1 MPDRAPDSALARECA
16 RAIFDAFGDYNAEFR
31 AVTRRARLRFETRD
45 WGAARADAKERIDL
59 YDRYVK
65 STAELL
71 QKRLA
76 GRANERE
83 LWIRIRRCFED
94 EIRDFIDLEF
104 EKTFFSSITRR
115 LFATVGVDPEVEF
128 VALDLDP
135 LSKVR
140 PPQALNN
147 YEFSTATEKV
157 IEEIL
162 EDYSFESPWE
172 DFKSSVDFVAAELT
186 RAWEPLGG
194 IERLARVE
202 FMRPI
207 FYQNTRAYLV
217 GRALGAAQPQPVVIA
232 LKNSDHGV
240 SVDAVLTSV
249 RDTSILFG
257 FTRSY
262 FHADLE
268 TVHDAVVFLRT
279 ILPRKPLAE
288 LFTVLGRARQGK
300 TETYRTFFRHLQNS
314 RDSFV
319 EAPGDR
325 GMVMAVFTLPSFDVV
340 FKVIRD
346 RFAYPKTVVRKD
358 VLDKYYLVFRHDRAG
373 RLVDAQEFKLLR
385 FPRRRFDDALLEH
398 LLESCAQTVSIDGD
412 DVVIAHC
419 YVERRLRPL
428 NLYLAEASPLAA
440 RHAVLD
446 YGQAIRD
453 LAATNIFPGDLL
465 LKNFGVT
472 RNGRVIFYDYDELCL
487 VTECNFRKLPQ
498 ARSVEDEMRSEAWFF
513 VDEDDVFPE
522 QFISFLGLE
531 PAQLEVFLEHHADLL
546 TPAFWRDLKRRH
558 EAGEVLEILPY
569 RPSLSVAAQATAS
582 TATTT
587 AAETRAV

>member
-1 MPDRAPDSALARECA
+1 MPDRLADPALARECA

-31 AVTRRARLRFETRD
+31 EITRRARLRFESRD
-45 WGAARADAKERIDL
+45 WAAGRRDATERIDL
-59 YDRYVK
+59 YDRYVAR
-65 STAELL
+65 TTEALRG
-71 QKRLA
+71 RLA
-76 GRANERE
+76 GHANNRA
-83 LWIRIRRCFED
+83 LWVQIKACFED

-104 EKTFFSSITRR
+104 EKTFFSSISRR
-115 LFATVGVDPEVEF
+115 LFTTVGVDPEVEF

-140 PPQALNN
+140 PPQALNV
-147 YEFSTATEKV
+147 YEHTDTAAALVEDV
-157 IEEIL
+157 L
-162 EDYSFESPWE
+162 EDHSFESPWE
-172 DFKSSVDFVAAELT
+172 DFKNSVDFVVAELV

-194 IERLARVE
+194 LERLTRIE

-207 FYQNTRAYLV
+207 FYQNTRAYVV
-217 GRALGAAQPQPVVIA
+217 GRALGVAQPQPVVIA
-232 LKNSDHGV
+232 LKNGPDGI

-300 TETYRTFFRHLQNS
+300 TETYRTFFRHLQHS
-314 RDSFV
+314 RDQFV

-373 RLVDAQEFKLLR
+373 RLVDAQEFKMLR
-385 FPRRRFDDALLEH
+385 FPRTRFDPALLEH
-398 LLESCAQTVSIDGD
+398 LLESTSQTVCVDGD
-412 DVVIAHC
+412 DVVITHC

-487 VTECNFRKLPQ
+487 VTECNFRKLPK
-498 ARSVEDEMRSEAWFF
+498 ARTMEEEMQSEAWFF

-522 QFISFLGLE
+522 QFVSFLGFE
-531 PAQLEVFLEHHADLL
+531 PQQLEVFMENHADLL
-546 TPAFWRDLKRRH
+546 TPEFWREMKRRH

-569 RPSLSVAAQATAS
+569 RPSLSAQAS
-582 TATTT
+582 GG
-587 AAETRAV
+587 

>member
-1 MPDRAPDSALARECA
+1 MPDRVPDLALARDCA

-31 AVTRRARLRFETRD
+31 EVTRRARLRFEARD
-45 WGAARADAKERIDL
+45 WSAGRLDAKERIDL
-59 YDRYVK
+59 YDRYVA
-65 STAELL
+65 STTEMMRARLG
-71 QKRLA
+71 KRTTD
-76 GRANERE
+76 RD
-83 LWIRIRRCFED
+83 LWIRIRQCFED

-104 EKTFFSSITRR
+104 EKTFFSSISRR
-115 LFATVGVDPEVEF
+115 LFDTIGVDPEVEF

-135 LSKVR
+135 LSKIR
-140 PPQALNN
+140 PPQALNV
-147 YEFSTATEKV
+147 YEFSGPPERA
-157 IEEIL
+157 IEDVL
-162 EDYSFESPWE
+162 EDYSFQSPWI
-172 DFKSSVDFVAAELT
+172 DFKASVDFVAAELE

-194 IERLARVE
+194 IARLTRLE

-207 FYQNTRAYLV
+207 FYQNTRAYVV

-232 LKNSDHGV
+232 LGNSADGV
-240 SVDAVLTSV
+240 AVDALLTSV

-314 RDSFV
+314 GDPFV

-346 RFAYPKTVVRKD
+346 RFAPPKTVVRRD

-373 RLVDAQEFKLLR
+373 RLVDAQEFKMLR
-385 FPRRRFDDALLEH
+385 FPRTRFEPNLLEH
-398 LLESCAQTVSIDGD
+398 LLESTAQTVLVDGD
-412 DVVIAHC
+412 DVVITHC

-487 VTECNFRKLPQ
+487 VTECNFRKLPK

-531 PAQLEVFLEHHADLL
+531 PTQLEVFLEHHSDLL
-546 TPAFWRDLKRRH
+546 TPGFWRDMKRRH

-569 RPSLSVAAQATAS
+569 RPTLAATADGG
-582 TATTT
+582 
-587 AAETRAV
+587 

>member
-1 MPDRAPDSALARECA
+1 MQQGAPDLALAQDCA

-45 WGAARADAKERIDL
+45 WVGGRNDARERIDL
-59 YDRYVK
+59 YDRYVNY
-65 STAELL
+65 TTTMLR
-71 QKRLA
+71 QRL
-76 GRANERE
+76 GERAADRE
-83 LWIRIRRCFED
+83 LWVLIRHCFED

-135 LSKVR
+135 LSKIR
-140 PPQALNN
+140 PPQQLNV
-147 YEFSTATEKV
+147 YELDGRPEDMV
-157 IEEIL
+157 EEVL
-162 EDYSFESPWE
+162 EDHSFESPWQ
-172 DFKSSVDFVAAELT
+172 DFKGSVDFVVRELA

-194 IERLARVE
+194 LQKLERVE

-217 GRALGAAQPQPVVIA
+217 GRALGAAQPQPLVIA
-232 LKNSDHGV
+232 LKNTAEGV
-240 SVDAVLTSV
+240 AVDALLTSV

-300 TETYRTFFRHLQNS
+300 TETYRTLFRHLQNS
-314 RDSFV
+314 RDQFV
-319 EAPGDR
+319 EAPGER
-325 GMVMAVFTLPSFDVV
+325 GMVMAVFTLPSYDVV
-340 FKVIRD
+340 FKIIRD
-346 RFAYPKTVVRKD
+346 RFAYPKTVVRRD

-373 RLVDAQEFKLLR
+373 RLVDAQEFKKFR
-385 FPRRRFDDALLEH
+385 FPRTRFDPALLEH
-398 LLESCAQTVSIDGD
+398 LLESCSQTVSVEGG
-412 DVVIAHC
+412 DVVVDHC

-487 VTECNFRKLPQ
+487 VTECNFRKLPR
-498 ARSVEDEMRSEAWFF
+498 ARSVEEEMQSEAWFF
-513 VDEDDVFPE
+513 VDDDDVFPE
-522 QFISFLGLE
+522 QFINFLGLE
-531 PAQLEVFLEHHADLL
+531 PEQLEVFLEHHADLL
-546 TPAFWRDLKRRH
+546 TPEFWRDLKRRH

-569 RPSLSVAAQATAS
+569 RPSLAA
-582 TATTT
+582 
-587 AAETRAV
+587 AADAA

>member
-1 MPDRAPDSALARECA
+1 MLDEAPAAALARDCA
-16 RAIFDAFGDYNAEFR
+16 RAIFDAVGDYNAEFR
-31 AVTRRARLRFETRD
+31 AVTRRARLRFERRD
-45 WGAARADAKERIDL
+45 WAAARGDAMERIDL
-59 YDRYVK
+59 YDRYVA
-65 STAELL
+65 STTEMIRR
-71 QKRLA
+71 RLA
-76 GRANERE
+76 ERATDRN
-83 LWIRIRRCFED
+83 LWVQIKAHFEV
-94 EIRDFIDLEF
+94 EISDFIDLEF

-115 LFATVGVDPEVEF
+115 LFTTIGVDPEVEF
-128 VALDLDP
+128 IALDLDP

-140 PPQALNN
+140 PPQALNL
-147 YEFSTATEKV
+147 YEYDGHPEAMV
-157 IEEIL
+157 EEIL
-162 EDYSFESPWE
+162 EDHTFESPWE
-172 DFKSSVDFVAAELT
+172 DFKGSVDFVVAELH

-194 IERLARVE
+194 LERLQRVE

-232 LKNSDHGV
+232 LKNTAEGV
-240 SVDAVLTSV
+240 AVDALLSSV

-268 TVHDAVVFLRT
+268 TVHDAVMFLRS

-314 RDSFV
+314 GDQLV

-346 RFAYPKTVVRKD
+346 RFAYPKTVVRRD

-373 RLVDAQEFKLLR
+373 RLVDAQEFKMLR
-385 FPRRRFDDALLEH
+385 FPRTRFEPGLLEH
-398 LLESCAQTVSIDGD
+398 LLESVSETVLVDGED
-412 DVVIAHC
+412 IVVTHC
-419 YVERRLRPL
+419 YVERRMRPL

-440 RHAVLD
+440 RQAVLD

-487 VTECNFRKLPQ
+487 VTECNFRKLPR
-498 ARSVEDEMRSEAWFF
+498 ARSIEEEMQSEAWFF
-513 VDEDDVFPE
+513 VDDDDVFPE

-531 PAQLEVFLEHHADLL
+531 PDQLEVFMEYHGDLL
-546 TPAFWRDLKRRH
+546 TPEFWREMKRRH
-558 EAGEVLEILPY
+558 EAGEVVEVLPY
-569 RPSLSVAAQATAS
+569 RPSLSAS
-582 TATTT
+582 ASGG
-587 AAETRAV
+587 

>member
-1 MPDRAPDSALARECA
+1 MQQAAPDAALAQECA
-16 RAIFDAFGDYNAEFR
+16 RAIFDAFGAYNAEFR
-31 AVTRRARLRFETRD
+31 EVTRRARLHFETRD
-45 WGAARADAKERIDL
+45 WVAGRQDARARIDL
-59 YDRYVK
+59 YDRYVADT
-65 STAELL
+65 TAMLRS
-71 QKRLA
+71 RL
-76 GRANERE
+76 GDRAT
-83 LWIRIRRCFED
+83 RRDMWVLIKQAFEE

-104 EKTFFSSITRR
+104 EKTFFSSISRR
-115 LFATVGVDPEVEF
+115 LFTTVGVDPEVEF

-135 LSKVR
+135 LSKIR
-140 PPQALNN
+140 PPQQLNV
-147 YEFSTATEKV
+147 YEYAGRPELMF
-157 IEEIL
+157 EEIL
-162 EDYSFESPWE
+162 EDYSFESPWL
-172 DFKSSVDFVAAELT
+172 DFKGSVDFSAAELA
-186 RAWEPLGG
+186 RAWESLGG
-194 IERLARVE
+194 LERLERVE

-207 FYQNTRAYLV
+207 FYQNTRAYIV
-217 GRALGAAQPQPVVIA
+217 GRALGSAQPQPLVIA
-232 LKNSDHGV
+232 LKNTADGV
-240 SVDAVLTSV
+240 AVDAVLSSV

-300 TETYRTFFRHLQNS
+300 TETYRSLFRHLQNS
-314 RDSFV
+314 RDQFV

-325 GMVMAVFTLPSFDVV
+325 GMVMAVFTLPSYDVV

-346 RFAYPKTVVRKD
+346 RFAYPKTVVRRD

-373 RLVDAQEFKLLR
+373 RLVDAQEFKMLR
-385 FPRRRFDDALLEH
+385 FPRTRLDPALLDH
-398 LLESCAQTVSIDGD
+398 LLESCSQTVSVEGE
-412 DVVIAHC
+412 DVVVSHC

-487 VTECNFRKLPQ
+487 VTECNFRKLPR
-498 ARSVEDEMRSEAWFF
+498 ARSMEEEMQSEAWFF

-531 PAQLEVFLEHHADLL
+531 PQQLEVFMEHHAELL
-546 TPAFWRDLKRRH
+546 TPGFWRDLKRRH

-569 RPSLSVAAQATAS
+569 RPSLAAPAS
-582 TATTT
+582 
-587 AAETRAV
+587 AA

>member
-1 MPDRAPDSALARECA
+1 MPDRVPDSALARDCA

-31 AVTRRARLRFETRD
+31 QVTRRARLRFENCDWAAGRRD
-45 WGAARADAKERIDL
+45 ASERIDL
-59 YDRYVK
+59 YDRYVLK
-65 STAELL
+65 TADMLNG
-71 QKRLA
+71 RL
-76 GRANERE
+76 GRRATERD
-83 LWIRIRRCFED
+83 LWVRIRRCFED
-94 EIRDFIDLEF
+94 EISDYIDLEF

-135 LSKVR
+135 LSKIR
-140 PPQALNN
+140 PPQALNV
-147 YEFSTATEKV
+147 YEHDRALTNLV
-157 IEEIL
+157 EEIL
-162 EDYSFESPWE
+162 EDHSFQSPWH
-172 DFKSSVDFVAAELT
+172 DFKSSVDFVATELA

-194 IERLARVE
+194 VSHLTRIE

-207 FYQNTRAYLV
+207 FYQNTRAYVV
-217 GRALGAAQPQPVVIA
+217 GRALGAVQPQPVVIA
-232 LKNSDHGV
+232 LKNTKDGV

-249 RDTSILFG
+249 RHTSILFG

-314 RDSFV
+314 GDPFI

-346 RFAYPKTVVRKD
+346 RFAPPKTVVRKD

-373 RLVDAQEFKLLR
+373 RLVDAQEFKMLR
-385 FPRRRFDDALLEH
+385 FPRTRFEPGLLEH
-398 LLESCAQTVSIDGD
+398 LLESTAQTVCVDGD
-412 DVVIAHC
+412 DVVITHC

-440 RHAVLD
+440 RHAVMD

-487 VTECNFRKLPQ
+487 VTECNFRKLPR
-498 ARSVEDEMRSEAWFF
+498 ARTLEEEMESEAWFF

-531 PAQLEVFLEHHADLL
+531 PTQLAVFLEQHADLL
-546 TPAFWRDLKRRH
+546 TPEFWRDMKRRH
-558 EAGEVLEILPY
+558 QAGEVLEILPY
-569 RPSLSVAAQATAS
+569 RPSLSAAAGAG
-582 TATTT
+582 
-587 AAETRAV
+587 

>member
-1 MPDRAPDSALARECA
+1 MPDRDPDSALARDCA
-16 RAIFDAFGDYNAEFR
+16 RAIFDAFGAYNAEFR
-31 AVTRRARLRFETRD
+31 AVTRRARLRFEARD
-45 WGAARADAKERIDL
+45 WVAARHDATERIDL
-59 YDRYVK
+59 YDRYVHE
-65 STAELL
+65 TTEAFRA
-71 QKRLA
+71 RL
-76 GRANERE
+76 GERATDRA
-83 LWIRIRRCFED
+83 LWIRIKGCFED

-115 LFATVGVDPEVEF
+115 LFATIGVDPEVEF

-135 LSKVR
+135 LSKIR
-140 PPQALNN
+140 PPQALNV
-147 YEFSTATEKV
+147 YQHTGPLADMV
-157 IEEIL
+157 EEIL
-162 EDYSFESPWE
+162 EDHSFESPWE
-172 DFKSSVDFVAAELT
+172 DFKASTDFVVRELI

-194 IERLARVE
+194 VARLARIE

-207 FYQNTRAYLV
+207 FYQNTRAYIV

-232 LKNSDHGV
+232 LRNSDAGV
-240 SVDAVLTSV
+240 AVDALLTSV

-268 TVHDAVVFLRT
+268 TVHDAVMFLRT

-300 TETYRTFFRHLQNS
+300 TETYRTFFRHLQHS
-314 RDSFV
+314 RDQFV

-346 RFAYPKTVVRKD
+346 RFAPPKTVVRKD

-373 RLVDAQEFKLLR
+373 RLVDAQEFKMLR
-385 FPRRRFDDALLEH
+385 FPRTRFDPALLEQ
-398 LLESCAQTVSIDGD
+398 LLESTAQTVFVDGE
-412 DVVIAHC
+412 DVVVTHC

-487 VTECNFRKLPQ
+487 VTECNFRKLPR
-498 ARSVEDEMRSEAWFF
+498 ASSIEDEMRSEAWFY
-513 VDEDDVFPE
+513 VDEHDVFPE
-522 QFISFLGLE
+522 QFINFLGLE
-531 PAQLEVFLEHHADLL
+531 PRQLEVFLEHHGELL
-546 TPAFWRDLKRRH
+546 TPEFWRDMQRRH
-558 EAGEVLEILPY
+558 QAGEVLEILPY
-569 RPSLSVAAQATAS
+569 RPSLS
-582 TATTT
+582 
-587 AAETRAV
+587 TRASAA

>member
-1 MPDRAPDSALARECA
+1 MPDRVPDLALARDCA

-31 AVTRRARLRFETRD
+31 EVTRRARLRFETRD
-45 WGAARADAKERIDL
+45 WTAGRRDATERIDL
-59 YDRYVK
+59 YDRYVV
-65 STAELL
+65 STAEMLRN
-71 QKRLA
+71 RLG
-76 GRANERE
+76 GRSTERD
-83 LWIRIRRCFED
+83 LWVQIRRCFED

-140 PPQALNN
+140 PPQALNV
-147 YEFSTATEKV
+147 YERGGAPEQM
-157 IEEIL
+157 IEDLL
-162 EDYSFESPWE
+162 EDHSFESPWQ
-172 DFKSSVDFVAAELT
+172 DFKSSVDFVVAELA

-194 IERLARVE
+194 IGRLTRIE

-207 FYQNTRAYLV
+207 FYQNTRAYIV

-232 LKNSDHGV
+232 LKNSPAGV
-240 SVDAVLTSV
+240 AVDAVLTSV
-249 RDTSILFG
+249 RDASILFG

-300 TETYRTFFRHLQNS
+300 TETYRTFFRHLQHS
-314 RDSFV
+314 RDQFV

-340 FKVIRD
+340 FKIIRD

-373 RLVDAQEFKLLR
+373 RLVDAQEFKMLR
-385 FPRRRFDDALLEH
+385 FPRERFDPALLEH
-398 LLESCAQTVSIDGD
+398 LLDTAAQTVCVDGE
-412 DVVIAHC
+412 DVVITHC

-446 YGQAIRD
+446 YGQSIRD

-487 VTECNFRKLPQ
+487 VTECNFRKLP
-498 ARSVEDEMRSEAWFF
+498 RPRTMDEEMQSEAWFF

-522 QFISFLGLE
+522 QFISFLGLD
-531 PAQLEVFLEHHADLL
+531 PDQLEVFLENHGALL
-546 TPAFWRDLKRRH
+546 TPGFWRDIKRRH

-569 RPSLSVAAQATAS
+569 RPSLSAS
-582 TATTT
+582 TGDG
-587 AAETRAV
+587 

>member
-1 MPDRAPDSALARECA
+1 MGDAADDTALARDCA

-31 AVTRRARLRFETRD
+31 EVTRRARLRFEQRD
-45 WGAARADAKERIDL
+45 WVAGRHDAKERIDL
-59 YDRYVK
+59 YDRYVGH
-65 STAELL
+65 TTEMLRN
-71 QKRLA
+71 RL
-76 GRANERE
+76 GERATDRG
-83 LWIRIRRCFED
+83 LWLGIKRCFEE
-94 EIRDFIDLEF
+94 EIADFIDLEF
-104 EKTFFSSITRR
+104 EKTFFSSISRR

-140 PPQALNN
+140 PPQALNA
-147 YEFSTATEKV
+147 YDYTGLPEALV
-157 IEEIL
+157 EEIL
-162 EDYSFESPWE
+162 EDHSFESSWR
-172 DFKSSVDFVAAELT
+172 DFKGSVDFVVAELK

-194 IERLARVE
+194 LERLERVE

-232 LKNSDHGV
+232 LKNTAEGV
-240 SVDAVLTSV
+240 AVDALLASV

-268 TVHDAVVFLRT
+268 TVHDAVMFLRS

-300 TETYRTFFRHLQNS
+300 TETYRTLFRHLQNS
-314 RDSFV
+314 RDLIV

-346 RFAYPKTVVRKD
+346 RFAYPKTVVRRD

-373 RLVDAQEFKLLR
+373 RLVDAQEFKMLR
-385 FPRRRFDDALLEH
+385 FPRTRFDPELLEH
-398 LLESCAQTVSIDGD
+398 LLESASETVLVDGD
-412 DVVIAHC
+412 DIVIAHC
-419 YVERRLRPL
+419 YIERRMRPL

-498 ARSVEDEMRSEAWFF
+498 ARSMEEEMQSEAWFF
-513 VDEDDVFPE
+513 VDEADVFPE

-531 PAQLEVFLEHHADLL
+531 PAQLETFLEHHGDLL
-546 TPAFWRDLKRRH
+546 TPVFWRDMKRRH
-558 EAGEVLEILPY
+558 EAGEVVEVLPY
-569 RPSLSVAAQATAS
+569 PPSLSAS
-582 TATTT
+582 ASGG
-587 AAETRAV
+587 

>member
-1 MPDRAPDSALARECA
+1 MPDRLADPALARECA

-31 AVTRRARLRFETRD
+31 EITRRARLRFESRD
-45 WGAARADAKERIDL
+45 WVAGRRDATERIDL
-59 YDRYVK
+59 YDRYVAR
-65 STAELL
+65 TTEALRG
-71 QKRLA
+71 RLA
-76 GRANERE
+76 GHANNRA
-83 LWIRIRRCFED
+83 LWVQIKACFED

-104 EKTFFSSITRR
+104 EKTFFSSISRR
-115 LFATVGVDPEVEF
+115 LFTTVGVDPEVEF

-140 PPQALNN
+140 PPQALNV
-147 YEFSTATEKV
+147 YEHADTAAGLVED
-157 IEEIL
+157 IL
-162 EDYSFESPWE
+162 EDHSFESPWE
-172 DFKSSVDFVAAELT
+172 DFKNSVDFVVAELL

-194 IERLARVE
+194 LQRLTRIE

-207 FYQNTRAYLV
+207 FYQNTRAYVV
-217 GRALGAAQPQPVVIA
+217 GRALGVAQPQPVVIA
-232 LKNSDHGV
+232 LKNTPEGIG
-240 SVDAVLTSV
+240 VDAVLTSV

-300 TETYRTFFRHLQNS
+300 TETYRTFFRHLQHS
-314 RDSFV
+314 RDQFV

-373 RLVDAQEFKLLR
+373 RLVDAQEFKMLR
-385 FPRRRFDDALLEH
+385 FPRTRFDPALLEH
-398 LLESCAQTVSIDGD
+398 LLESTSQTVCVDGD
-412 DVVIAHC
+412 DVVITHC

-487 VTECNFRKLPQ
+487 VTECNFRKMPK
-498 ARSVEDEMRSEAWFF
+498 ARTMEEEMQSEAWFF

-522 QFISFLGLE
+522 QFISFLGFE
-531 PAQLEVFLEHHADLL
+531 PQQLEVFMEHHADLL
-546 TPAFWRDLKRRH
+546 TPEFWRELKRRH

-569 RPSLSVAAQATAS
+569 RPSLSVQAS
-582 TATTT
+582 GG
-587 AAETRAV
+587 

>member
-1 MPDRAPDSALARECA
+1 MLDEAPDAALARECA

-31 AVTRRARLRFETRD
+31 EVTRRARLRFERRD
-45 WGAARADAKERIDL
+45 WAAARRDAMERIDL
-59 YDRYVK
+59 YDRYVAN
-65 STAELL
+65 TTELIRE
-71 QKRLA
+71 RL
-76 GRANERE
+76 GERATDRK
-83 LWIRIRRCFED
+83 LWVQIKARFEE
-94 EIRDFIDLEF
+94 EISDFIDLEF

-115 LFATVGVDPEVEF
+115 LFDTVGVDPEVEF

-140 PPQALNN
+140 PPQALNL
-147 YEFSTATEKV
+147 YEYDGCPETLV
-157 IEEIL
+157 EEIL
-162 EDYSFESPWE
+162 EDHTFESPWQ
-172 DFKSSVDFVAAELT
+172 DFKGSVDFVVAELK
-186 RAWEPLGG
+186 RAWESLGG
-194 IERLARVE
+194 LARLQRVE

-232 LKNSDHGV
+232 LKNTPEGV
-240 SVDAVLTSV
+240 AVDALLSSV

-268 TVHDAVVFLRT
+268 TVHDAVMFLRSF
-279 ILPRKPLAE
+279 LPRKPLAE

-314 RDSFV
+314 GDRLV

-346 RFAYPKTVVRKD
+346 RFAYPKTVVRRD

-373 RLVDAQEFKLLR
+373 RLVDAQEFKMLR
-385 FPRRRFDDALLEH
+385 FPRTRFEPGLLEH
-398 LLESCAQTVSIDGD
+398 LLESASETVLVDGD
-412 DVVIAHC
+412 DIVVTHC
-419 YVERRLRPL
+419 YVERRMRPL

-440 RHAVLD
+440 RQAVLD

-487 VTECNFRKLPQ
+487 VTECNFRKLPR
-498 ARSVEDEMRSEAWFF
+498 ARSMEEEMQSEAWFF
-513 VDEDDVFPE
+513 VDDDDVFPE

-531 PAQLEVFLEHHADLL
+531 PDQLEAFMEYHGDLL
-546 TPAFWRDLKRRH
+546 TPEFWRGIKRRH
-558 EAGEVLEILPY
+558 EAGEVVEVLPY
-569 RPSLSVAAQATAS
+569 RPSLSAS
-582 TATTT
+582 ASG
-587 AAETRAV
+587 A

>member
-1 MPDRAPDSALARECA
+1 MPDRVTDNALARDCA

-31 AVTRRARLRFETRD
+31 AVTNRARLRFETCDWTAGRRD
-45 WGAARADAKERIDL
+45 ATERIDL
-59 YDRYVK
+59 YDRYVAHG
-65 STAELL
+65 TEMMRG
-71 QKRLA
+71 RLGA
-76 GRANERE
+76 RATDRA
-83 LWIRIRRCFED
+83 LWVKIKECFED

-115 LFATVGVDPEVEF
+115 LFSTVGVDPEVEF

-140 PPQALNN
+140 PPQALNV
-147 YEFSTATEKV
+147 YEYSGSASRL

-162 EDYSFESPWE
+162 KDHSFESPWAN
-172 DFKSSVDFVAAELT
+172 FKESADFVAAELA

-194 IERLARVE
+194 ISRLTRIE

-232 LKNSDHGV
+232 LKNSAAGV
-240 SVDAVLTSV
+240 SVDALLTSV

-268 TVHDAVVFLRT
+268 TVHDAVMFLRT

-300 TETYRTFFRHLQNS
+300 TETYRTFFRHLQHS
-314 RDSFV
+314 RDQFV

-340 FKVIRD
+340 FKIIRD

-373 RLVDAQEFKLLR
+373 RLVDAQEFKMLR
-385 FPRRRFDDALLEH
+385 FPRTRFDPALLEH
-398 LLESCAQTVSIDGD
+398 LLESTAQTVCVDGD
-412 DVVIAHC
+412 DVVVAHC

-487 VTECNFRKLPQ
+487 VTECKFRKLPR
-498 ARSVEDEMRSEAWFF
+498 ARTIEEEMQSEAWFF

-522 QFISFLGLE
+522 QFLSFLGLE
-531 PAQLEVFLEHHADLL
+531 PRQLEVFLEHHSDLL
-546 TPAFWRDLKRRH
+546 TPEFWRDVKRRH

-569 RPSLSVAAQATAS
+569 RPSLSAS
-582 TATTT
+582 AS
-587 AAETRAV
+587 AG

>member
-1 MPDRAPDSALARECA
+1 MPDRVPDSSLARDCA

-31 AVTRRARLRFETRD
+31 ALTRRARLRFETRD
-45 WGAARADAKERIDL
+45 WVAGRRDATERIDL
-59 YDRYVK
+59 YDRYVAA
-65 STAELL
+65 TAEMLRNRL
-71 QKRLA
+71 GKRA
-76 GRANERE
+76 TNRE
-83 LWIRIRRCFED
+83 LWLLIKHCFED

-104 EKTFFSSITRR
+104 EKTFFSSISRR
-115 LFATVGVDPEVEF
+115 LFATVGVDPEIEF

-135 LSKVR
+135 LSKIR
-140 PPQALNN
+140 PPQALNI
-147 YEFSTATEKV
+147 YEYAGAPERLV
-157 IEEIL
+157 EEIL
-162 EDYSFESPWE
+162 EDHSFESRWQ
-172 DFKSSVDFVAAELT
+172 DFKGSVDFVVTELA

-194 IERLARVE
+194 IARLARIE

-207 FYQNTRAYLV
+207 FYQNTRAYIV

-232 LKNSDHGV
+232 LKNSEQGV
-240 SVDAVLTSV
+240 SVDAMLTSV

-300 TETYRTFFRHLQNS
+300 TETYRTFFRHLQHS
-314 RDSFV
+314 RDQFV

-340 FKVIRD
+340 FKIIRD

-373 RLVDAQEFKLLR
+373 RLVDAQEFKMLR
-385 FPRRRFDDALLEH
+385 FPRTRFDPDLLEH
-398 LLESCAQTVSIDGD
+398 LLESTAQTVSVDGE
-412 DVVIAHC
+412 DVVVTHS

-487 VTECNFRKLPQ
+487 VTECHFRKLPR
-498 ARSVEDEMRSEAWFF
+498 ARTVEEEMQSEAWFF
-513 VDEDDVFPE
+513 VDEKDVFPE

-531 PAQLEVFLEHHADLL
+531 PQQLEVFMDHHAELL
-546 TPAFWRDLKRRH
+546 TPEFWRDVKRRH

-569 RPSLSVAAQATAS
+569 RSSLSAAAS
-582 TATTT
+582 DA
-587 AAETRAV
+587 

>member
-1 MPDRAPDSALARECA
+1 MQHPAPDMALARDSA

-45 WGAARADAKERIDL
+45 WVGGRNDARERIDL
-59 YDRYVK
+59 YDRYVADT
-65 STAELL
+65 TAMLRT
-71 QKRLA
+71 RLDE
-76 GRANERE
+76 RATDRD
-83 LWIRIRRCFED
+83 LWVLIKQCFED
-94 EIRDFIDLEF
+94 EIEDFIDLEF

-115 LFATVGVDPEVEF
+115 LFATVGVDSEVEF

-140 PPQALNN
+140 PPQQLNS
-147 YEFSTATEKV
+147 YDFEGRPELM

-162 EDYSFESPWE
+162 EDHTFESPWL
-172 DFKSSVDFVAAELT
+172 DFKGSVDFVASELA

-194 IERLARVE
+194 LERLQRVE

-207 FYQNTRAYLV
+207 FYQNTRAYIV
-217 GRALGAAQPQPVVIA
+217 GRALGSAQPQPLVIA
-232 LKNSDHGV
+232 LKNTPEGV
-240 SVDAVLTSV
+240 TVDALLTSV

-300 TETYRTFFRHLQNS
+300 TETYRTLFRHLQDS
-314 RDSFV
+314 RDQFV

-325 GMVMAVFTLPSFDVV
+325 GMVMAVFTLPSYDVV
-340 FKVIRD
+340 FKIIRD
-346 RFAYPKTVVRKD
+346 RFAYPKTVVRRD

-373 RLVDAQEFKLLR
+373 RLVDAQEFKKLR
-385 FPRRRFDDALLEH
+385 FPRTRFDPTLLEH
-398 LLESCAQTVSIDGD
+398 LLESCSQTVSVEGE
-412 DVVIAHC
+412 DVVVAHC

-487 VTECNFRKLPQ
+487 VTECNFRKLPR
-498 ARSVEDEMRSEAWFF
+498 ARSLEEEMQSEAWFF

-522 QFISFLGLE
+522 QFINFLGLE
-531 PAQLEVFLEHHADLL
+531 PEQLEVFLEHHGDLL
-546 TPAFWRDLKRRH
+546 TPEFWRDLKRRH

-569 RPSLSVAAQATAS
+569 PPSLCATAS
-582 TATTT
+582 AP
-587 AAETRAV
+587 

>member
-1 MPDRAPDSALARECA
+1 MLDEAPDAALARDCA

-31 AVTRRARLRFETRD
+31 AVTRRARLRFEYCD
-45 WGAARADAKERIDL
+45 WAAGRGDAMERIDL
-59 YDRYVK
+59 YDRYVA
-65 STAELL
+65 STTEMIRG
-71 QKRLA
+71 RLGA
-76 GRANERE
+76 RATDRN
-83 LWIRIRRCFED
+83 LWVQIKARFEE
-94 EIRDFIDLEF
+94 EISDFIDLEF

-115 LFATVGVDPEVEF
+115 LFTTVGVDPEVEF

-140 PPQALNN
+140 PPQALNL
-147 YEFSTATEKV
+147 YEYDGRPEEMV
-157 IEEIL
+157 EEIL
-162 EDYSFESPWE
+162 EDHTFESPWE
-172 DFKSSVDFVAAELT
+172 DFKGSVDFVVAELK

-194 IERLARVE
+194 LERLQRVE

-217 GRALGAAQPQPVVIA
+217 GRALGAAQPQPLVIA
-232 LKNSDHGV
+232 LKNTAEGV
-240 SVDAVLTSV
+240 AVDALLSSV

-268 TVHDAVVFLRT
+268 TVHDAVMFLRS

-314 RDSFV
+314 GDRLV

-346 RFAYPKTVVRKD
+346 RFAYPKTVVRRD

-373 RLVDAQEFKLLR
+373 RLVDAQEFKMLR
-385 FPRRRFDDALLEH
+385 FPRTRFEPGLLEH
-398 LLESCAQTVSIDGD
+398 LLESASESVLVEGD
-412 DVVIAHC
+412 DIVVTHC
-419 YVERRLRPL
+419 YVERRMRPL

-440 RHAVLD
+440 RQAVLD

-487 VTECNFRKLPQ
+487 VTECNFRKLPR
-498 ARSVEDEMRSEAWFF
+498 ARSIEEEMQSEAWFF
-513 VDEDDVFPE
+513 VDDDDVFPE

-531 PAQLEVFLEHHADLL
+531 PDQLEVFMEYHGDLL
-546 TPAFWRDLKRRH
+546 TPAFWREMKRRH
-558 EAGEVLEILPY
+558 EAGEVVEVLPY
-569 RPSLSVAAQATAS
+569 RPSLSAS
-582 TATTT
+582 ASG
-587 AAETRAV
+587 A

>member
-1 MPDRAPDSALARECA
+1 MPDRVPDLALARDCA

-31 AVTRRARLRFETRD
+31 VVTRRARLRFETRD
-45 WGAARADAKERIDL
+45 WAAGRQDAKERIDL
-59 YDRYVK
+59 YDRYVA
-65 STAELL
+65 STTEMMRARLG
-71 QKRLA
+71 KRTT
-76 GRANERE
+76 ERD
-83 LWIRIRRCFED
+83 LWIRIRRCFEE
-94 EIRDFIDLEF
+94 EICDFIDLEF
-104 EKTFFSSITRR
+104 EKTFFSSISRR
-115 LFATVGVDPEVEF
+115 LFATIGVDPEVEF

-135 LSKVR
+135 LSKIR
-140 PPQALNN
+140 PPQALNV
-147 YEFSTATEKV
+147 YEISGPVERALEDV
-157 IEEIL
+157 L
-162 EDYSFESPWE
+162 EDYSFQSPWI
-172 DFKSSVDFVAAELT
+172 DFKASVDFVAEELA

-194 IERLARVE
+194 VARLTRIE

-207 FYQNTRAYLV
+207 FYQNTRAYVV
-217 GRALGAAQPQPVVIA
+217 GRALGAAQPQPLVIA
-232 LKNSDHGV
+232 LKNSAEGV
-240 SVDAVLTSV
+240 SVDALLTSV

-314 RDSFV
+314 GDPFV

-346 RFAYPKTVVRKD
+346 RFAPPKTVVRRD

-373 RLVDAQEFKLLR
+373 RLVDAQEFKMLR
-385 FPRRRFDDALLEH
+385 FPRTRFEPNLLEH
-398 LLESCAQTVSIDGD
+398 LLESTAQTVLVDGD
-412 DVVIAHC
+412 DVVITHC

-440 RHAVLD
+440 RHAVID

-487 VTECNFRKLPQ
+487 VTECNFRKLPK

-531 PAQLEVFLEHHADLL
+531 PTQLEVFLEHHADLL
-546 TPAFWRDLKRRH
+546 TPQFWRDMKRRH

-569 RPSLSVAAQATAS
+569 RPTLPATADGG
-582 TATTT
+582 
-587 AAETRAV
+587 

>member
-1 MPDRAPDSALARECA
+1 MPDRVNDTALARDCA

-31 AVTRRARLRFETRD
+31 AVTHRARLRFEKCDWAGARRD
-45 WGAARADAKERIDL
+45 ATERIDL
-59 YDRYVK
+59 YDRYVAH
-65 STAELL
+65 TTEMMRM
-71 QKRLA
+71 RL
-76 GRANERE
+76 GPRATDRN
-83 LWIRIRRCFED
+83 LWVRIRTCFED

-135 LSKVR
+135 LSKIR
-140 PPQALNN
+140 PPQALNV
-147 YEFSTATEKV
+147 YEYAGDAALLV
-157 IEEIL
+157 EEIL
-162 EDYSFESPWE
+162 EDHSFESPWE
-172 DFKSSVDFVAAELT
+172 DFKASVDFVVAELA

-194 IERLARVE
+194 ISRLARIE

-207 FYQNTRAYLV
+207 FYQNTRAYVV
-217 GRALGAAQPQPVVIA
+217 GRAIGAAQPQPVVIA
-232 LKNSDHGV
+232 LKNRRDGV

-300 TETYRTFFRHLQNS
+300 TETYRTFFRHLQHS
-314 RDSFV
+314 RDQFV

-340 FKVIRD
+340 FKIIRD

-358 VLDKYYLVFRHDRAG
+358 VLDKYYMVFRHDRAG
-373 RLVDAQEFKLLR
+373 RLVDAQEFKMLR
-385 FPRRRFDDALLEH
+385 FPRTRFDPALLEH
-398 LLESCAQTVSIDGD
+398 LLESTAQTVCVDGD

-487 VTECNFRKLPQ
+487 VTECNFRKLPR
-498 ARSVEDEMRSEAWFF
+498 ARTIDEEMQSEAWFF

-522 QFISFLGLE
+522 QFLSFLGLE
-531 PAQLEVFLEHHADLL
+531 PRQLEVFLEHHSELL
-546 TPAFWRDLKRRH
+546 TPVFWRDIKRRH

-569 RPSLSVAAQATAS
+569 RPSLSAAAVAS
-582 TATTT
+582 
-587 AAETRAV
+587 

>member
-1 MPDRAPDSALARECA
+1 MQHPAPDMALARDSA

-45 WGAARADAKERIDL
+45 WVGGRNDARERIDL
-59 YDRYVK
+59 YDRYVADT
-65 STAELL
+65 TAMLRT
-71 QKRLA
+71 RLDE
-76 GRANERE
+76 RATDRD
-83 LWIRIRRCFED
+83 LWVLIKRCFED
-94 EIRDFIDLEF
+94 EIEEFIDLEF

-115 LFATVGVDPEVEF
+115 LFATVGVDSEVEF

-140 PPQALNN
+140 PPQQLNS
-147 YEFSTATEKV
+147 YDFEGRPELM

-162 EDYSFESPWE
+162 EDHTFESPWI
-172 DFKSSVDFVAAELT
+172 DFKGSVDFVATELA

-194 IERLARVE
+194 LERLQRVE

-207 FYQNTRAYLV
+207 FYQNTRAYIV
-217 GRALGAAQPQPVVIA
+217 GRALGSAQPQPLVIA
-232 LKNSDHGV
+232 LKNTPEGV
-240 SVDAVLTSV
+240 TVDALLTSV

-300 TETYRTFFRHLQNS
+300 TETYRTLFRHLQDS
-314 RDSFV
+314 RDQFV

-325 GMVMAVFTLPSFDVV
+325 GMVMAVFTLPSYDVV
-340 FKVIRD
+340 FKIIRD
-346 RFAYPKTVVRKD
+346 RFAYPKTVVRRD

-373 RLVDAQEFKLLR
+373 RLVDAQEFKKLR
-385 FPRRRFDDALLEH
+385 FPRTRFDPTLLEH
-398 LLESCAQTVSIDGD
+398 LLESCSQTVSVEGE
-412 DVVIAHC
+412 DVVVAHC

-487 VTECNFRKLPQ
+487 VTECNFRKLPR
-498 ARSVEDEMRSEAWFF
+498 ARSLEEEMQSEAWFF

-522 QFISFLGLE
+522 QFINFLGLE
-531 PAQLEVFLEHHADLL
+531 PEQLEVFLEHHGDLL
-546 TPAFWRDLKRRH
+546 TPEFWRDLKRRH

-569 RPSLSVAAQATAS
+569 PPSLCATAS
-582 TATTT
+582 AT
-587 AAETRAV
+587 

>member
-1 MPDRAPDSALARECA
+1 MPDRVSDTALARDCA

-31 AVTRRARLRFETRD
+31 AVTHRARLRFEKCDWVGGRRD
-45 WGAARADAKERIDL
+45 ATERIDL
-59 YDRYVK
+59 YDRYVAH
-65 STAELL
+65 TTEMM
-71 QKRLA
+71 RLRL
-76 GRANERE
+76 GPRATDRN
-83 LWIRIRRCFED
+83 LWVRIRTCFED

-135 LSKVR
+135 LSKIR
-140 PPQALNN
+140 PPQALNV
-147 YEFSTATEKV
+147 YEYAGDAERLV
-157 IEEIL
+157 EEIL
-162 EDYSFESPWE
+162 EDHSFESPWE
-172 DFKSSVDFVAAELT
+172 DFKASADFVVAELA

-194 IERLARVE
+194 ISRLARIE

-207 FYQNTRAYLV
+207 FYQNTRAYVV
-217 GRALGAAQPQPVVIA
+217 GRAIGAAQPQPVVIA
-232 LKNSDHGV
+232 LKNRRDGV

-300 TETYRTFFRHLQNS
+300 TETYRTFFRHLQHS
-314 RDSFV
+314 RDQFV

-340 FKVIRD
+340 FKIIRD

-358 VLDKYYLVFRHDRAG
+358 VLDKYYMVFRHDRAG
-373 RLVDAQEFKLLR
+373 RLVDAQEFKMLR
-385 FPRRRFDDALLEH
+385 FPRTRFDPALLEH
-398 LLESCAQTVSIDGD
+398 LLESTAQTVSVDGD

-487 VTECNFRKLPQ
+487 VTECNFRKLPR
-498 ARSVEDEMRSEAWFF
+498 ARTIDEEMQSEAWFF

-531 PAQLEVFLEHHADLL
+531 PRQLEVFLEHHSELL
-546 TPAFWRDLKRRH
+546 TPGFWRDIKRRH

-569 RPSLSVAAQATAS
+569 RPSLSAAAVAS
-582 TATTT
+582 
-587 AAETRAV
+587 

>member
-1 MPDRAPDSALARECA
+1 MQHPAPDMALARDSA

-45 WGAARADAKERIDL
+45 WVGGRNDARERIDL
-59 YDRYVK
+59 YDRYVADT
-65 STAELL
+65 TAMLRT
-71 QKRLA
+71 RLDE
-76 GRANERE
+76 RATDRD
-83 LWIRIRRCFED
+83 LWVLIKQCFED
-94 EIRDFIDLEF
+94 EIEDFIDLEF

-115 LFATVGVDPEVEF
+115 LFATVGVDSEVEF

-140 PPQALNN
+140 PPQQLNS
-147 YEFSTATEKV
+147 YDFEGRPELM

-162 EDYSFESPWE
+162 EDHTFESPWL
-172 DFKSSVDFVAAELT
+172 DFKGSVDFVASELA

-194 IERLARVE
+194 LERLQRVE

-207 FYQNTRAYLV
+207 FYQNTRAYIV
-217 GRALGAAQPQPVVIA
+217 GRALGSAQPQPLVIA
-232 LKNSDHGV
+232 LKNTSEGV
-240 SVDAVLTSV
+240 TVDALLTSV

-300 TETYRTFFRHLQNS
+300 TETYRTLFRHLQDS
-314 RDSFV
+314 RDQFV

-325 GMVMAVFTLPSFDVV
+325 GMVMAVFTLPSYDVV
-340 FKVIRD
+340 FKIIRD
-346 RFAYPKTVVRKD
+346 RFAYPKTVVRRD

-373 RLVDAQEFKLLR
+373 RLVDAQEFKKLR
-385 FPRRRFDDALLEH
+385 FPRTRFDPTLLEH
-398 LLESCAQTVSIDGD
+398 LLESCSQTVSVEGE
-412 DVVIAHC
+412 DVVVAHC

-487 VTECNFRKLPQ
+487 VTECNFRKLPR
-498 ARSVEDEMRSEAWFF
+498 ARSLEEEMQSEAWFF

-522 QFISFLGLE
+522 QFINFLGLE
-531 PAQLEVFLEHHADLL
+531 PEQLEVFLEHHGDLL
-546 TPAFWRDLKRRH
+546 TPEFWRDLKRRH

-569 RPSLSVAAQATAS
+569 PPSLCATAS
-582 TATTT
+582 AP
-587 AAETRAV
+587 

>member
-1 MPDRAPDSALARECA
+1 MPQESADTALARDCA
-16 RAIFDAFGDYNAEFR
+16 RAIFDAFGDYNSEFR
-31 AVTRRARLRFETRD
+31 EVTRRARLRFETRD
-45 WGAARADAKERIDL
+45 WVAGRNDARERIDL
-59 YDRYVK
+59 YDRYVGY
-65 STAELL
+65 TVAMLRQQLGERCAE
-71 QKRLA
+71 RD
-76 GRANERE
+76 
-83 LWIRIRRCFED
+83 LWVRIKQCFEE

-115 LFATVGVDPEVEF
+115 LFTTVGVDPEVEF

-140 PPQALNN
+140 PPQQLNVYDLSGQPEAL
-147 YEFSTATEKV
+147 

-162 EDYSFESPWE
+162 EDHTFESPWQ
-172 DFKSSVDFVAAELT
+172 DFKGSVDFVVAELR

-194 IERLARVE
+194 LERLERVE

-217 GRALGAAQPQPVVIA
+217 GRALGAAQPQPLVIA
-232 LKNSDHGV
+232 LRNTEDGV
-240 SVDAVLTSV
+240 AVDALLTSV

-300 TETYRTFFRHLQNS
+300 TETYRSLFRHLQNS
-314 RDSFV
+314 RDQFV

-325 GMVMAVFTLPSFDVV
+325 GMVMAVFTLPSYDVV

-346 RFAYPKTVVRKD
+346 RFAYPKTVVRRD

-373 RLVDAQEFKLLR
+373 RLVDAQEFKKLR
-385 FPRRRFDDALLEH
+385 FPRTRLDPALLEQ
-398 LLESCAQTVSIDGD
+398 LLESCAQTVSLEGK
-412 DVVIAHC
+412 DVVVAHC

-487 VTECNFRKLPQ
+487 VTECNFRKLPR
-498 ARSVEDEMRSEAWFF
+498 ARSMEEEMQSEAWFF

-522 QFISFLGLE
+522 QFINFLGLE
-531 PAQLEVFLEHHADLL
+531 PDQLEVFMEHHADLL
-546 TPAFWRDLKRRH
+546 TPEFWRDMKRRH
-558 EAGEVLEILPY
+558 EAGEVLDIVPY
-569 RPSLSVAAQATAS
+569 RPSLAASAS
-582 TATTT
+582 
-587 AAETRAV
+587 AA